1 MVTPAN
7 ARAVAEICVAL
18 DGLPLALELAA
29 AQIKALPPDAIRDR
43 LDHRLTLLQRAA
55 RDLPTRHRTL
65 RAAVGWSYSRLDAGQ
80 QALFRRLAVFV
91 GGFPLE
97 GVETVCA
104 DLGVDL
110 LDGLT
115 SLVEKSLLQRQE
127 HPGSPRFRM
136 LETVREFALE
146 QLAASGEAGETRRRH
161 AEFYL
166 GLVQRAAPHLTGP
179 EQAQWLA
186 RLDREYSNIRAVLE
200 RARAGSVH
208 AAILPQFAAAL
219 WRYWNVRGSWLEGR
233 AWTTTALPQVPPRA
247 ARLRLELLHGSS
259 VLAWRVREH
268 AAATA
273 LAEEAIA
280 LARRLEDRPAQ
291 AHALRTLALIARDRR
306 ELLRARELAAQSLA
320 LFEDVQDRQGLAAA
334 ARLVGLVALER
345 DDVSSAR
352 EPLERSLALSRE
364 LGDDRGA
371 AWSTYGLAAVALAVG
386 DLTQAAA
393 LGEACLRAFEQ
404 RANGT
409 GSPRPWS
416 TWHELRSRGATTAR
430 PHVFRLRRCTCAASS
445 RSPP

>member
-1 MVTPAN
+1 VDRTFVVTPAN

-97 GVETVCA
+97 GVEAVCA

-127 HPGSPRFRM
+127 HPGFSRFRM

-186 RLDREYSNIRAVLE
+186 RLDCEYSNIRVVLE
-200 RARAGSVH
+200 RARASGLD
-208 AAILPQFAAAL
+208 AAILPQFA
-219 WRYWNVRGSWLEGR
+219 
-233 AWTTTALPQVPPRA
+233 
-247 ARLRLELLHGSS
+247 
-259 VLAWRVREH
+259 
-268 AAATA
+268 
-273 LAEEAIA
+273 
-280 LARRLEDRPAQ
+280 
-291 AHALRTLALIARDRR
+291 
-306 ELLRARELAAQSLA
+306 
-320 LFEDVQDRQGLAAA
+320 
-334 ARLVGLVALER
+334 VGH
-345 DDVSSAR
+345 
-352 EPLERSLALSRE
+352 
-364 LGDDRGA
+364 
-371 AWSTYGLAAVALAVG
+371 
-386 DLTQAAA
+386 
-393 LGEACLRAFEQ
+393 GEACVARG
-404 RANGT
+404 R
-409 GSPRPWS
+409 RPGGGGVAGLGG
-416 TWHELRSRGATTAR
+416 ERGRGAWAR
-430 PHVFRLRRCTCAASS
+430 SDRGG
-445 RSPP
+445 